1 MQFYR
6 FSSGGS
12 PVDALVGMLFGSIPA
27 MVIVLLTTRESSA
40 AGFVMGVLL
49 VIYAALFYFSL
60 SRGARVLE
68 RNWEQLRGS
77 LS

>member
-1 MQFYR
+1 
-6 FSSGGS
+6 
-12 PVDALVGMLFGSIPA
+12 

-60 SRGARVLE
+60 SRAARVLE
-68 RNWEQLRGS
+68 NYWQQLRRS